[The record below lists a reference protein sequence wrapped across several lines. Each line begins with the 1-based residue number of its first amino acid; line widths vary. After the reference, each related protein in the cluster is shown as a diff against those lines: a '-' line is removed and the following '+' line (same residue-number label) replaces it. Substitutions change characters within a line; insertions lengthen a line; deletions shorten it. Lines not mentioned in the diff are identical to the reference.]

1 MTKYIYNNTETEKTY
16 VGKSIQA
23 GEYYLIP
30 ANMEVA
36 FSMTD
41 ALLTD
46 IGNEEAIVSTSN
58 DSSGHLSINDGID
71 FLKGDLTLQV
81 EAQTYPF
88 GSKILQDG
96 SRLFR
101 RVRGVSASINN
112 AATNIDFVV
121 PFAKCKITGLQILAA
136 KLGDKAK
143 FQVLDTSTGT
153 ISGVPNLVLNTFGQD
168 VYVAPDQAD
177 YPSKYDADL
186 IQGMTLRIVFDAVD
200 QILDPPRTIYVNFDL
215 HEVVSS

>member
-1 MTKYIYNNTETEKTY
+1 MTKYIYNNTEAEKTY

-30 ANMEVA
+30 ANMEIA
-36 FSMTD
+36 FSMTN
-41 ALLTD
+41 ALFTD
-46 IGNEEAIVSTSN
+46 IGNQEAIVSTSN
-58 DSSGHLSINDGID
+58 DSSGHLSVSDGID
-71 FLKGDLTLQV
+71 FLKGDLPPQV

-88 GSKILQDG
+88 GSKVLQDG

-101 RVRGVSASINN
+101 RVRGLSSSIDNASK
-112 AATNIDFVV
+112 NIDFVV
-121 PFAKCKITGLQILAA
+121 PFTKCKITGLQILGA
-136 KLGDKAK
+136 KLGDKAT
-143 FQVLDTSTGT
+143 FQVLDTASGT

-168 VYVAPDQAD
+168 VYVAPDKAD

-200 QILDPPRTIYVNFDL
+200 QVLNPPRTVYVNFDL
-215 HEVVSS
+215 HEVVS